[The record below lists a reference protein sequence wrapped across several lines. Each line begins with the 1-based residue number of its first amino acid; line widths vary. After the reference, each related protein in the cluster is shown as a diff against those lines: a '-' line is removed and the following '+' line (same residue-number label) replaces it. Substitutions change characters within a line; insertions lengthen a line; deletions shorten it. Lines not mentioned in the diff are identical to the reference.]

1 MRLSDKLALEYLKFR
16 NQCEF
21 DLQRIEAL
29 LRYFKG
35 EFIFTKEQLRNADK
49 EVVSF
54 DMSRF
59 LPLLDKIPKFQLI
72 LCDDNDKFPNVNIFS
87 DRIENNLSATFKAQ
101 APRDK
106 AIEHFKALFK
116 DAKSIFIYDNYLD
129 ENHNLASL
137 EKLIEECKI
146 KCNIYLDRNTYNKL
160 NTNKNLSSKIK
171 SKIAIDKAHN
181 LNNKNTHDRY
191 IMIDNNNIEIIL
203 TSGIDYLFD
212 ANKDFTYIIR
222 EI

>member
-35 EFIFTKEQLRNADK
+35 EFIFTKEQLRNAD
-49 EVVSF
+49 EEIASF
-54 DMSRF
+54 DKNRF
-59 LPLLDKIPKFQLI
+59 LQLADKTPKFQLI

-116 DAKSIFIYDNYLD
+116 DAKSIFIYDKFLTKPNLTNLQKECSIFCDIFLPEEQQKELKMGKPDKTHKNY
-129 ENHNLASL
+129 
-137 EKLIEECKI
+137 
-146 KCNIYLDRNTYNKL
+146 
-160 NTNKNLSSKIK
+160 TNN
-171 SKIAIDKAHN
+171 
-181 LNNKNTHDRY
+181 HDRY
-191 IMIDNNNIEIIL
+191 IIVDDNLEIIL